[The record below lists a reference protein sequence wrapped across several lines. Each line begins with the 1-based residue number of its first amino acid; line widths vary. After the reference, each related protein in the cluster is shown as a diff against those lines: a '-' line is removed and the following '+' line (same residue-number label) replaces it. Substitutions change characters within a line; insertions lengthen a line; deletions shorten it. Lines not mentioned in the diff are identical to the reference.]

1 MIERFKQ
8 MEAMG
13 VDHLACLIAW
23 GQPIEAV
30 VAQMELMAE
39 QVLPAFAEDRTPSR
53 V

>member
-1 MIERFKQ
+1 

-23 GQPIEAV
+23 GQPVEAV

-39 QVLPAFAEDRTPSR
+39 QVLPAFAGKEQA
-53 V
+53 